1 MFSGPRVST
10 CSRELWKPAGE
21 SAGRPAIGVDK
32 NPARMAESPI
42 VLLSGPSG
50 SGKTTTALKLEQELV
65 RRGVN
70 THTISMD
77 NYFKTLNRATAP
89 RTPESNWRTPTGR
102 REPRSQ

>member
-1 MFSGPRVST
+1 MAYQLKEINDRIQREPAAFMAECDAHYQKRIST
-10 CSRELWKPAGE
+10 A
-21 SAGRPAIGVDK
+21 VDK
-32 NPARMAESPI
+32 ILARMAESPI

-77 NYFKTLNRATAP
+77 N
-89 RTPESNWRTPTGR
+89 
-102 REPRSQ
+102 